1 MRIDPVSLKLFL
13 AVAELG
19 TIAAAAEREHIA
31 ASAVSKRIRDLE
43 DILSTQLLA
52 RSNKG
57 IEPTAAG
64 VALQNL
70 SRGIVNDLENVY
82 TYMRDYSSGTRG
94 LVRIFANVST
104 IAEFLPH
111 DLQTF
116 VEKYPLVQLQ
126 LEEQISTSILRGVA
140 QNAADIGFY
149 ADLGSHPD
157 GVVTLPYREDEL
169 VVVVPNG
176 HAFSKRKSLTINEL
190 LESHLIGLET
200 GSFINLQLIKASG
213 ELGVPVKFRM
223 QVNSYDAVCLMVEA
237 KMGLGILPKKLAL
250 RYSKVLGIK
259 LVALKEPWAKRKLNI
274 CIRSYESLPVAA
286 RLLVDHLQQITMPP
300 AA

>member
-1 MRIDPVSLKLFL
+1 MRVDPVSLKLFL

-31 ASAVSKRIRDLE
+31 ASAVSKRISDLE
-43 DILSTQLLA
+43 DLLSTQLFA

-57 IEPTAAG
+57 IEPTPAG

-70 SRGIVNDLENVY
+70 SRGIVNDLDNVY

-104 IAEFLPH
+104 IAEFLPN

-126 LEEQISTSILRGVA
+126 LEEQISTAILRGVA

-149 ADLGSHPD
+149 ADLGGRPEGIVS
-157 GVVTLPYREDEL
+157 LPYREDEL
-169 VVVVPNG
+169 VVVVPVG
-176 HAFSKRKSLTINEL
+176 HALGRRKSLTTPEL
-190 LESHLIGLET
+190 LEHHLIGLET
-200 GSFINLQLIKASG
+200 GSFINLQLIKASS

-250 RYSKVLGIK
+250 RYAKVLGIK
-259 LVALKEPWAKRKLNI
+259 PVALKEPWASRKLNI

-300 AA
+300 VA

>member
-70 SRGIVNDLENVY
+70 SRGIVNDLENIY

-149 ADLGSHPD
+149 ADLGGHPD

-250 RYSKVLGIK
+250 RYAKVLGIK